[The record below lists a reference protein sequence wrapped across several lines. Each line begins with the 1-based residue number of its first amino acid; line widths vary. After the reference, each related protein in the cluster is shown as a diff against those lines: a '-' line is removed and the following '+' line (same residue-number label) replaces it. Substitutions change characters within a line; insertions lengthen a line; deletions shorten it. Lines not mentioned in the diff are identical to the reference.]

1 MKQLILMRHAKTE
14 PWVEGIDDHARALT
28 SAGRDAAIAVST
40 ALVETGWQPDL
51 VLVSTSRRTRETW
64 SLISAVFQTASVH
77 YEDDLYLAADRNI
90 RDIVSEVEDQSCV
103 MVVGHNPGL
112 HDLAVRL
119 MRDGGTDDYEASQQ
133 VYNKM
138 PTGAAALFEAEEDGA
153 FLPFRFKLKRFIRP
167 KDLVA

>member
-28 SAGRDAAIAVST
+28 TTGRDAAVAMSV
-40 ALVETGWQPDL
+40 ALDEIGWKPDL

-64 SLISAVFQTASVH
+64 SLLSPVFQTADVR
-77 YEDDLYLAADRNI
+77 YEDDLYLAGDRNI
-90 RDIVSEVEDQSCV
+90 RDIVTEADSHSCV
-103 MVVGHNPGL
+103 MIVGHNPGM

-119 MRDGGTDDYEASQQ
+119 VREGGTNDFLAAEAVS
-133 VYNKM
+133 NKM
-138 PTGAAALFEAEEDGA
+138 PTGAVALFEAEEDGA
-153 FLPFRFKLKRFIRP
+153 FQPFSFKLQRFIRP